1 MRDVQAVAEH
11 AQTITNYMMTE
22 EKRLAIPVDFMQNN
36 QAEITVK
43 MRAFQ
48 IDTLAEHHYR
58 FNLWPETLYVAV
70 GIIDR
75 YLACDSTLKKGE
87 L

>member
-1 MRDVQAVAEH
+1 M
-11 AQTITNYMMTE
+11 
-22 EKRLAIPVDFMQNN
+22 
-36 QAEITVK
+36 K

-75 YLACDSTLKKGE
+75 SLATDNTLKKSE

>member
-1 MRDVQAVAEH
+1 
-11 AQTITNYMMTE
+11 
-22 EKRLAIPVDFMQNN
+22 
-36 QAEITVK
+36 

-75 YLACDSTLKKGE
+75 SLATDNTLKKSE